1 MNIPYY
7 TINMFELRY
16 EEKLV
21 HNRKDFKLQILKNM
35 WWFFSMMNIFE
46 HMYSIFLI
54 HMNFFYI
61 PEHFFDLREHINIFS
76 SCILPKSIAEW
87 K

>member
-1 MNIPYY
+1 
-7 TINMFELRY
+7 MFELRY
-16 EEKLV
+16 ELKLL

-54 HMNFFYI
+54 HMNFCYI
-61 PEHFFDLREHINIFS
+61 REHFFDVCEHLYSFS
-76 SCILPKSIAEW
+76 SCILTKRIVKLEI